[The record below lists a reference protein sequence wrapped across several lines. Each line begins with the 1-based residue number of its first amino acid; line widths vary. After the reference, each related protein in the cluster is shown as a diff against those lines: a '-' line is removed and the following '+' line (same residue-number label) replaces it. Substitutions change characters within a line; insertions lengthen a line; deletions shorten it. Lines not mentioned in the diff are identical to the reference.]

1 MWDAAEYERLAAVAV
16 PAVARWVLDSETGES
31 PPVDVPPLAEL
42 IEELDLRRLMR
53 EGGLD
58 AERFEDWLATMLAH
72 STRLHHPGE
81 LAHQVV
87 PPDVPAAVSD
97 LVQGVINQ
105 PMSIYEMGRA
115 PTPWRPW

>member
-1 MWDAAEYERLAAVAV
+1 MWDAAEYERLAGVAV
-16 PAVARWVLDSETGES
+16 PALARWVLESETGEP
-31 PPVDVPPLAEL
+31 PPVDVLPIAEL
-42 IEELDLRRLMR
+42 IEELDLRRLIR

-58 AERFEDWLATMLAH
+58 EERFEGWLATVLAR

-105 PMSIYEMGRA
+105 PMSIY
-115 PTPWRPW
+115 